1 MKQKR
6 KSNRVRSDVDCS
18 KLTSQILHFC
28 RVCNDHLKEPP
39 LDTMHTSVVKTAT
52 LSSPSSRLQAD

>member
-39 LDTMHTSVVKTAT
+39 LDTMHTSVVQNRNSELPILA
-52 LSSPSSRLQAD
+52 SAD